1 MRLPDSDAELVT
13 SGYTSKL
20 PTLPGGCD
28 TSPATEFVKNSF
40 KERLA
45 FVLMSAGTD
54 VHRLDANS
62 KVTLRPAKC
71 MILPTDRLL
80 LHVEET

>member
-1 MRLPDSDAELVT
+1 MVARLVIDDAELVT

-40 KERLA
+40 NEQLA
-45 FVLMSAGTD
+45 FVLMAAEAV
-54 VHRLDANS
+54 VHRLA
-62 KVTLRPAKC
+62 
-71 MILPTDRLL
+71 PTRK
-80 LHVEET
+80 

>member
-1 MRLPDSDAELVT
+1 MVARLVIDDAELVT

-40 KERLA
+40 NEQLV
-45 FVLMSAGTD
+45 VLMATEAD
-54 VHRLDANS
+54 VHRLA
-62 KVTLRPAKC
+62 
-71 MILPTDRLL
+71 PTRK
-80 LHVEET
+80 